1 MKTLITFIVL
11 SLSNQLFSAEYE
23 VDSVRVYK
31 LKHRM
36 DMMFQ
41 GKVTKSYTVMLGRG
55 GMAPKRQEG
64 DKRVPEGE
72 YELDY
77 KNPYSSFYRS
87 IHITYPNQDDIE
99 RAKKMGV
106 NPGFDIFLHGMPNYY
121 STLDLVM
128 DDGSMDL
135 LFQNRGD
142 WTAGCIAV
150 ENYQMKEIW
159 DNMEVEFAP
168 IPITIYHE

>member
-1 MKTLITFIVL
+1 MNTLITFIVL
-11 SLSNQLFSAEYE
+11 TLSTQLYSAEYQ

-31 LKHRM
+31 TQHRM
-36 DMMFQ
+36 EMMFQ
-41 GKVTKSYTVMLGRG
+41 GEVTKVYTVMLGRG

-77 KNPYSSFYRS
+77 KNPYSKFYRS
-87 IHITYPNQDDIE
+87 IHITYPNLEDIE

-106 NPGFDIFLHGMPNYY
+106 NPGFDIFIHGMPNYY
-121 STLDLVM
+121 SALSMIM
-128 DDGSMDL
+128 DDDSMDL
-135 LFQNRGD
+135 LFENRGD

-150 ENYQMKEIW
+150 ENYEMKEIW
-159 DNMEVEFAP
+159 ENMDIEFAP
-168 IPITIYHE
+168 IPITIYH